1 MNTKKLTDIEV
12 LAMFYYHHRELQT
25 ILVKCDEMFF
35 ASKYRPFYKFMKK
48 YIEGYKSVPSKQ
60 TIVSEFPEEQQPE
73 IIDIF
78 DHVEETHN
86 IQKEMDY
93 CFLKDKV
100 IEFVKVNLIREVMV
114 NAYDVFELGDYDKTV
129 SVLSKAQRMVMMDL
143 DLGLDHMAPQSIYDR
158 YQNKETDKIIPTG
171 SLQLDEKIMGWHR
184 GGLHVLAAKSNL
196 GKTMFS
202 CSFTS
207 SLLLNEKLSNL
218 NILYI
223 TLEIDA
229 DEISKRIDASTLNI
243 PMRDFY
249 KTKDNNAQE
258 VLNELLVA
266 LNETYKKN
274 LTVKEMLAYRTT
286 PNDIDALIRNLE
298 IVTGKK
304 PDILFLDY
312 MGLMRPNDYSPSMNS
327 YERGMNL
334 AVELRSLAKEH
345 NLALITGA
353 QMNRGGY
360 GKVADLD
367 NIADSL
373 GIVMTADLVLSLTK
387 QTDEFE
393 TEAIIEAYLAKSR
406 YSRNGYKFLYS
417 VNYDCQRVDD
427 ILGSAKFEGAMEVS
441 AEEVNTENEE
451 L

>member
-1 MNTKKLTDIEV
+1 MNTKKLNDIEV
-12 LAMFYYHHRELQT
+12 LAMFYYHHKELQT
-25 ILVKCDEMFF
+25 IIVKCDDMFF
-35 ASKYRPFYKFMKK
+35 ASKYRDFYKFMKK
-48 YIEGYKSVPSKQ
+48 YIETYKTVPSKQ
-60 TIVSEFPEEQQPE
+60 TVLSEFAEELHGE
-73 IIDIF
+73 LNSIF
-78 DHVEETHN
+78 DHMEEIHN

-100 IEFVKVNLIREVMV
+100 IEFVKVNLIRETMV
-114 NAYDVFELGDYDKTV
+114 NAYDIFELGDYEKTV
-129 SVLSKAQRMVMMDL
+129 NILSKAQRVTTMDL
-143 DLGLDHMAPQSIYDR
+143 DLGQDHMTPESIYDR

-171 SLQLDEKIMGWHR
+171 SMQLDEKILGWHR
-184 GGLHVLAAKSNL
+184 GALHVLAAKSNL

-207 SLLLNEKLSNL
+207 SLLLNEKLSDL

-229 DEISKRIDASTLNI
+229 AEISKRIDASTLNI

-249 KTKDNNAQE
+249 KTKENNAQE
-258 VLNELLVA
+258 VLNELLTA

-274 LTVKEMLAYRTT
+274 LTIKDMLAYRTT

-298 IVTGKK
+298 IINGKK
-304 PDILFLDY
+304 PDIIFLDY
-312 MGLMRPNDYSPSMNS
+312 MGLMRPNDYSSSMNS
-327 YERGMNL
+327 YEKGMNL

-373 GIVMTADLVLSLTK
+373 GIVMTADMVLSLTK

-393 TEAIIEAYLAKSR
+393 TEAVIEAYLAKSR
-406 YSRNGYKFLYS
+406 FSRNGYKFLYN

-427 ILGSAKFEGAMEVS
+427 IMGSSKFEGAVET
-441 AEEVNTENEE
+441 NTEDEE